1 MPVCKEVVIDM
12 KRRGVYVDIPH
23 FKKLYEENSKKMNA
37 LEDELIA
44 ELEPQLRSFEL
55 GKSIDEAVSNQRFI
69 KRIIELEG
77 LKIPTVTDKKTGEVK
92 ESLAKAA
99 VKKEFEANP
108 HWVWGHILGED
119 EIKYSD
125 AKIAEI
131 KKALYVECEGRRYRF
146 NVGSSAHLTWIFCDK
161 LGMRRDKLPQTDS
174 ATKENPIAAMD
185 ADTLKEFMLPKFPW
199 VKKLLTFR
207 RLQKLQSTYI
217 LPALELSID
226 GWLYMDMKQNGTT
239 SGRFSCAGGYNL
251 QTLPRVD
258 DEMEILESC
267 DKCFSDDVTIK
278 QELECIADRHC
289 NKCGYIQTDIVRPS
303 SIKQGFIAPP
313 GYKIVNADYASLE
326 PRCFAFVS
334 GEDKLK
340 EVYWNDL
347 DLYSKV
353 YCDIFDIEKQYSAD
367 PKAPNFLKKLAKA
380 KRSWIKPV
388 VLGIP
393 YGAEEGQVASLIGA
407 RTEKKNWKGELV
419 YDDDGKVIMVD
430 DYKEGKRVRDAY
442 LNTYPKLRTFMEI
455 ADHNAVTLGYVET
468 ILGRRRHLPF
478 AKKINDV
485 LSANGI
491 DWQELAHAQ
500 PWMLRKGKEVI
511 IKSKEH
517 GGDVR
522 FTEHMYEQIR
532 ESIKFREESGR
543 EGGYWAYIRSMLKGD
558 LNNAKNNPI
567 QGLAGHIANRGMLD
581 TNRKSRAAGIDAWV
595 CLQVHD
601 EITKYART
609 EVAEQSAQFLRDGME
624 KNQVTALL
632 DIAMIAD
639 PVICDNL
646 KESK

>member
-1 MPVCKEVVIDM
+1 
-12 KRRGVYVDIPH
+12 
-23 FKKLYEENSKKMNA
+23 
-37 LEDELIA
+37 
-44 ELEPQLRSFEL
+44 
-55 GKSIDEAVSNQRFI
+55 
-69 KRIIELEG
+69 
-77 LKIPTVTDKKTGEVK
+77 
-92 ESLAKAA
+92 
-99 VKKEFEANP
+99 
-108 HWVWGHILGED
+108 
-119 EIKYSD
+119 
-125 AKIAEI
+125 
-131 KKALYVECEGRRYRF
+131 
-146 NVGSSAHLTWIFCDK
+146 
-161 LGMRRDKLPQTDS
+161 
-174 ATKENPIAAMD
+174 
-185 ADTLKEFMLPKFPW
+185 
-199 VKKLLTFR
+199 
-207 RLQKLQSTYI
+207 
-217 LPALELSID
+217 
-226 GWLYMDMKQNGTT
+226 
-239 SGRFSCAGGYNL
+239 
-251 QTLPRVD
+251 
-258 DEMEILESC
+258 
-267 DKCFSDDVTIK
+267 
-278 QELECIADRHC
+278 
-289 NKCGYIQTDIVRPS
+289 
-303 SIKQGFIAPP
+303 
-313 GYKIVNADYASLE
+313 
-326 PRCFAFVS
+326 
-334 GEDKLK
+334 
-340 EVYWNDL
+340 
-347 DLYSKV
+347 
-353 YCDIFDIEKQYSAD
+353 
-367 PKAPNFLKKLAKA
+367 
-380 KRSWIKPV
+380 
-388 VLGIP
+388 
-393 YGAEEGQVASLIGA
+393 
-407 RTEKKNWKGELV
+407 
-419 YDDDGKVIMVD
+419 
-430 DYKEGKRVRDAY
+430 
-442 LNTYPKLRTFMEI
+442 MEI